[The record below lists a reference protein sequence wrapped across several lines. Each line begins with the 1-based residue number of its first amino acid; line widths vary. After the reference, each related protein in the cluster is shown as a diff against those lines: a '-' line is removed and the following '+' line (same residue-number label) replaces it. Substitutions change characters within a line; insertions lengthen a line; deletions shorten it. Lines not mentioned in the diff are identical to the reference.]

1 MNDLIECVLTEGLAK
16 ALNDTHILKKSCVL
30 LGAACIAL
38 AVAGLDQNRR
48 MTILEKKQ
56 AEMAKKL
63 DSVLEPVYE
72 EDTK

>member
-1 MNDLIECVLTEGLAK
+1 MNEIIECVLTEGLAK
-16 ALNDTHILKKSCVL
+16 ALNDTHILKKSVMM
-30 LGAACIAL
+30 LGGACAALGVAIL
-38 AVAGLDQNRR
+38 AQNHK

-72 EDTK
+72 EDVK